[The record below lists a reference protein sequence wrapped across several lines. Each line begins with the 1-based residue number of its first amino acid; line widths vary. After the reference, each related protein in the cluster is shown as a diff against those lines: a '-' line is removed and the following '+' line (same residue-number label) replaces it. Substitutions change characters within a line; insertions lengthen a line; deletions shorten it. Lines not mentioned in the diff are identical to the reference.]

1 MIQRN
6 RLRIQTRTRFV
17 PKNISL
23 MKILFPISRTNPL
36 NECAPISI
44 PRLVRHR
51 LSVAGIIFSSIM
63 PGLVT
68 AQPAVEIEQR
78 IQHIQN
84 AILPPVLVK
93 GESPTTTKLVDRMAA
108 LHVPGVSVAV
118 IHDGKIE
125 WARGF
130 GETRLGGPAVTPET
144 LFQAASISKPVTAL
158 AVLHLVESGTLNL
171 DTDVNQYLKTW
182 KVPANWFT
190 EKSKVTLR
198 ELLSHTAG
206 TTVHGFPGYAS
217 DAALPSV
224 VQVLNGE
231 KPANTPA
238 IVVDTM
244 PGSNWRYSGGGFV
257 IMQVLLEDV
266 TGQPFP
272 KLMHDLVLAPIGMTR
287 STYEQPLPR
296 DRMNEAAM
304 PYHPDGQPV
313 SGGPHVYPE
322 MAPAGLWTT
331 PSDLARYA
339 IEVQQAFTG
348 KSKAVL
354 STEMARA
361 MLTPGQNQWGLGVGT
376 GGSAGHP
383 YFTHGG
389 ANEGFQCNLVAYNNG
404 DGAVIMTNSDRGA
417 ELATEILRTIAHE
430 YGWPDFQPVGYA
442 IGNVVDPKTLARYV
456 GAYQM
461 PWGAA
466 MLVTLDGS
474 QLLTRLG
481 NQEAVPIFPESEAVF
496 FAKLVDAKIE
506 FAKPDAAGV
515 PSQLILH
522 QNSRDMAA
530 IRLSEAEFKHIET
543 ETKEIA
549 DATAAAITRVK
560 GQTQDPR
567 TEPALRRDIDELQLG
582 QLNYEKMSSGL
593 AAATRQQLPQLK
605 AMMAQFGAVK
615 SVTFKGV
622 GPGGADI
629 YEVNFEHGSTEW
641 RILMQSDEK
650 VASVWFR
657 PK

>member
-1 MIQRN
+1 MNI
-6 RLRIQTRTRFV
+6 RL
-17 PKNISL
+17 
-23 MKILFPISRTNPL
+23 PIGRSNPL
-36 NECAPISI
+36 EERAPFSVSH
-44 PRLVRHR
+44 LVRLR
-51 LSVAGIIFSSIM
+51 LSVACAICATIG
-63 PGLVT
+63 PGMLI
-68 AQPAVEIEQR
+68 AQPSVEIEQR
-78 IQHIQN
+78 IQHIQD
-84 AILPPVLVK
+84 AILPPVLVN
-93 GESPTTTKLVDRMAA
+93 GESAATTKLSDRMAA
-108 LHVPGVSVAV
+108 LKVPGVSVAV
-118 IHDGKIE
+118 IHGGKIE

-130 GETRLGGPAVTPET
+130 GVTRLGGSAVTPET

-158 AVLHLVESGTLNL
+158 AVLHLVESGKLNL
-171 DTDVNQYLKTW
+171 DTDVNQYLKAW
-182 KVPANWFT
+182 KVPANAFT
-190 EKSKVTLR
+190 EKTKVTLR

-206 TTVHGFPGYAS
+206 MTVHGFPGYAS

-231 KPANTPA
+231 KPANSPA

-244 PGSNWRYSGGGFV
+244 PGSKWRYSGGGFV

-272 KLMHDLVLAPIGMTR
+272 KLMHDLVLAPIGMTL

-296 DRMNEAAM
+296 DRMSEAAM

-313 SGGPHVYPE
+313 PGGPHVYPE

-339 IEVQQAFTG
+339 IAVQQALAAN
-348 KSKAVL
+348 SKAVL
-354 STEMARA
+354 SPERA
-361 MLTPGQNQWGLGVGT
+361 KEMLTPGQNQWGLGVGT

-404 DGAVIMTNSDRGA
+404 DGAVIMTNSDRGG

-430 YGWPDFQPVGYA
+430 YGWPDFQPAGYA
-442 IGNVVDPKTLARYV
+442 IGKVVDPKILARYA

-461 PWGAA
+461 PWGVA

-474 QLLTRLG
+474 QLLARLG
-481 NQEAVPIFPESEAVF
+481 NQEAVPYFPETEAVF

-506 FAKPDAAGV
+506 FAKPDAAGL

-522 QNSRDMAA
+522 QNGRDMAA
-530 IRLSEAEFKHIET
+530 RRLSEAEFRHIET

-549 DATAAAITRVK
+549 DATAAAIKRFK
-560 GQTQDPR
+560 SQTQDPR
-567 TEPALRRDIDELQLG
+567 TEPALRRDIAEVQLG
-582 QLNYEKMSSGL
+582 QPNYENMSSGL
-593 AAATRQQLPQLK
+593 AAATRQQMPQIK
-605 AMMAQFGAVK
+605 AMMAQFGAVN
-615 SVTFKGV
+615 SVIFKGV

-641 RILMQSDEK
+641 GILMQSDEK
-650 VASVWFR
+650 VASVWFH